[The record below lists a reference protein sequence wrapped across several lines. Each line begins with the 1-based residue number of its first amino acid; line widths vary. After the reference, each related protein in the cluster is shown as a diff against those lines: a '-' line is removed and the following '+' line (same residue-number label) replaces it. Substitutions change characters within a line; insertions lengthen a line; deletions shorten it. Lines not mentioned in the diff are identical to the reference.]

1 MVNFGSRRTNADL
14 GFRHSLSLP
23 RKIECPTDPVGGC
36 RPFGSGAE
44 CRADTSVFGVLR
56 FPSYGFLGGNGDE
69 GGALCAIGRF
79 FCAVRSGL
87 PDAVNRSG
95 HGVSCRSRSVR
106 RMGDSAGLLPASVRG
121 RLPRTAM
128 PVELDRTRRKPAS
141 ASVRCACPDRCSR
154 GRCNGRKAVFSC
166 PCRLV
171 VSRPPC
177 VCDRSRPVFLLCE
190 STVSVGGIGSGPL
203 SRCDE
208 FRPPCGSLVLYRHGN
223 DRFGKS
229 FRGRIDRRNGE
240 NAVRYATSP
249 ERGGGNRFSAGSFPP
264 GGSISIAGIW
274 AS

>member
-23 RKIECPTDPVGGC
+23 RKIVPVRNA
-36 RPFGSGAE
+36 RPIRS
-44 CRADTSVFGVLR
+44 ADAARSEAVRNAVPIRRFSAYFVFRCMV
-56 FPSYGFLGGNGDE
+56 SLGGMAMK
-69 GGALCAIGRF
+69 GALCAIGRF
-79 FCAVRSGL
+79 LCAVRSGH

-141 ASVRCACPDRCSR
+141 ASVRCACPDRCPR
-154 GRCNGRKAVFSC
+154 GRCDGRKAVFSC

-190 STVSVGGIGSGPL
+190 STVSVGSIGSGPL

-208 FRPPCGSLVLYRHGN
+208 FRPPCGSLVLYR
-223 DRFGKS
+223 RGKS
-229 FRGRIDRRNGE
+229 VWKNLSRPYRLPERE

-249 ERGGGNRFSAGSFPP
+249 EGGRKPILGRIFPARR
-264 GGSISIAGIW
+264 ISIAGIW